1 MASERRHATLVAFVI
16 EKQAAITDLAIDMFC
31 KLIGSTRRRA
41 EISQKERRLK
51 AAEVLEVVAQDH
63 IKLGRAL
70 TAARDGNTDIE
81 SVITASLGWEG
92 LIASMEAAASVASSH
107 HCSERDELIGRQKSL
122 RKLGR
127 LIFRAFRP
135 DDSVLWRLGICRRSI
150 MAENYP
156 NKFRSILYPINGDVV
171 SSMEKIPICR
181 RGKSPYS
188 FICGNA

>member
-1 MASERRHATLVAFVI
+1 
-16 EKQAAITDLAIDMFC
+16 DMFC

-70 TAARDGNTDIE
+70 LAARDGNTDIE

-107 HCSERDELIGRQKSL
+107 HCSELDEL
-122 RKLGR
+122 
-127 LIFRAFRP
+127 
-135 DDSVLWRLGICRRSI
+135 
-150 MAENYP
+150 
-156 NKFRSILYPINGDVV
+156 
-171 SSMEKIPICR
+171 
-181 RGKSPYS
+181 
-188 FICGNA
+188 